1 MSQISYISIK
11 DIIKENR
18 MDAEFHRNIFV
29 NPKLNYDY
37 IWNLLKKNTQYW
49 ISIDMNLEWK
59 WYKIYRMNEIENM
72 FCNTEVEKYAD
83 IEEKEMKK
91 FKMNDRDVLFNRTNS
106 YEFVWRTWLFRKYSD
121 EDLVFASYLVRV
133 NPDENKILPEYLTT
147 FLNTKYW
154 IFDVKRRA
162 KISINQSNVSAE
174 ELKKVRIPVLDM
186 EIQEKIKD
194 LFDKAFLSSQKSKQL
209 YQEAEDLL
217 LTELWLKSHT
227 ISHTLTFSTTKKAVD
242 EAWRYDADY
251 FQPKYDELIEKIENY
266 KWGWDLLKNLTT
278 YINNWNQPPYSDN
291 WDIRFFSQKWIKD
304 KWIDYSFLESTEE
317 PMVESSFFE
326 EEKNKSSLVTKWD
339 ILYYSVWANLW
350 YCHTYLWD
358 ENIAVWSFINIIR
371 TDKSKF
377 DCVAL
382 WIILNSMVWRMQADR
397 DKSWVA
403 QPYIYAKNLRKF
415 KIPLI
420 NSQLQKEISD
430 KIKESFKLRNE
441 SKELLEQAK
450 TMVEDEIEKE

>member
-1 MSQISYISIK
+1 MSQISQISVK
-11 DIIKENR
+11 DIIRENR
-18 MDAEFHRNIFV
+18 MDAEFHRNIFI
-29 NPKLNYDY
+29 NPKLEYDY

-49 ISIDMNLEWK
+49 ISIDMNLDWN

-72 FCNTEVEKYAD
+72 FCKTEVEKYAN
-83 IEEKEMKK
+83 IEEKEMKT
-91 FKMNDRDVLFNRTNS
+91 FKLNDRDVLFNRTNS
-106 YEFVWRTWLFRKYSD
+106 YEFVWRTWIFKKYSD
-121 EDLVFASYLVRV
+121 EDLVFASYLIRV
-133 NPDENKILPEYLTT
+133 NPDENKILPEYLTA

-194 LFDKAFLSSQKSKQL
+194 LFDKAFLSSQKSKYL

-217 LTELWLKSHT
+217 LTELWLKNHT

-266 KWGWDLLKNLTT
+266 KWGRNYVENLFKQNLSVAKIDSETCNYVEIWDINISNWEIIPNEIFVSDLPANWKRVLKKNDLLISKVRPYRWAVSFIDFECENLIWSWAFTILQEKT
-278 YINNWNQPPYSDN
+278 DYKKEVLMV
-291 WDIRFFSQKWIKD
+291 FLKTECIKD
-304 KWIDYSFLESTEE
+304 LLLRYNCGTSYPVIKDET
-317 PMVESSFFE
+317 
-326 EEKNKSSLVTKWD
+326 
-339 ILYYSVWANLW
+339 ILKLK
-350 YCHTYLWD
+350 L
-358 ENIAVWSFINIIR
+358 
-371 TDKSKF
+371 
-377 DCVAL
+377 
-382 WIILNSMVWRMQADR
+382 
-397 DKSWVA
+397 
-403 QPYIYAKNLRKF
+403 
-415 KIPLI
+415 PLI
-420 NSQLQKEISD
+420 NPQLQKEISD

-450 TMVEDEIEKE
+450 KMVEDEIEKE